1 MWLRFMQEKKEILT
15 ERTKKKK
22 NLKGLLS
29 LGLGLLLQPALS
41 HQLNQMGFRLLIN

>member
-1 MWLRFMQEKKEILT
+1 VAQIYAGEEGNTNRENKE
-15 ERTKKKK
+15 KK

-29 LGLGLLLQPALS
+29 LGLGLLLQPVLS